1 MDNWFVALK
10 ELRAAR
16 ALLAAV
22 ALGTLGVMGA
32 SPAWAQSAQWGTGHG
47 SVTTTAAAATYEAGA
62 SGGSATRVGPATGA
76 ISTARDEALRRERR
90 NATQVAVL
98 DRAVAGISTE
108 LIGERIARAPG
119 ESAALGRAGG
129 SPINFAISSGEL
141 FAKLAEKFPNGISV
155 WASGGFTNL
164 MGSPEHSVASLR
176 YRGDSL
182 AAFAGAD
189 SYVRDNLL
197 AGAAIG
203 YTSGNLNFSDRAGS
217 YALSGELHN
226 RKLSLHPYLGWRIRP
241 NLQAWL
247 VLGFGTG
254 DVDVQETEGA
264 EHRALDEGSDST
276 VLMGAAGVD
285 GSVQVGESTD
295 LKLRLEFIRAQS
307 RVASSS
313 FDDSTHFPRLRAVS
327 SRAGSSVEVG
337 HRFALP
343 NGMELRPFGLAR
355 LRMDRTH
362 NDHTTAVDIGAG
374 AQLNAPIQ
382 GITGRFSIGQQLN
395 SANHEQRQFSALL
408 EYDMGSDALGLGISL
423 QSTLASQR
431 SIGMDLGGA
440 GFGNTA
446 LGFGSAALASSAAD
460 NSLQQSLRGELSYGV
475 ASRAFGAAALLTPYA
490 RFELRAA
497 ERDYATGLRLRAAG
511 LELGLEA
518 ALAATPGAAPDPQ
531 LLLRGALRF

>member
-1 MDNWFVALK
+1 MDNWFVALT

-22 ALGTLGVMGA
+22 TLGTLGVMGA
-32 SPAWAQSAQWGTGHG
+32 SPASAQSAQWGTGPG
-47 SVTTTAAAATYEAGA
+47 SVTTAAAAEAGA

-119 ESAALGRAGG
+119 ESAALGQAGG
-129 SPINFAISSGEL
+129 SPLNFAISSGEL

-164 MGSPEHSVASLR
+164 MGAPEHSVASLR

-423 QSTLASQR
+423 QSTLASR
-431 SIGMDLGGA
+431 HRIGA
-440 GFGNTA
+440 GFGN
-446 LGFGSAALASSAAD
+446 AALASSAAD

-497 ERDYATGLRLRAAG
+497 ERDYATGLRLRTAG